1 MLYHLTLI
9 RMAIINNSA
18 NNQCWTESGEKGT
31 LLHCWLEC
39 KFVQPVWRSVW
50 RFLKK
55 LKIELLY
62 YPANALLGIYL
73 EKNTLQKD
81 VCTPL
86 FTVYSIQDMEAT

>member
-1 MLYHLTLI
+1 
-9 RMAIINNSA
+9 MAIIKKSTYNENWRK
-18 NNQCWTESGEKGT
+18 CGEKET
-31 LLHCWLEC
+31 LLQCGEY
-39 KFVQPVWRSVW
+39 KFLQPMWRTVW

-55 LKIELLY
+55 LKIELPY
-62 YPANALLGIYL
+62 YPANPLLGIYL

>member
-9 RMAIINNSA
+9 RMAIIKNSA

-62 YPANALLGIYL
+62 GSVIPLLGMYP
-73 EKNTLQKD
+73 EK
-81 VCTPL
+81 
-86 FTVYSIQDMEAT
+86 TVI